1 VIKNK
6 NEDTMNSPTIQ
17 LPSGATI
24 QMCDFVRDSLRSAF
38 VVTPYG
44 TEDRWEVFSGSRSQA
59 LEGDKSRYM
68 TRAHTNIPRSG
79 DSGLPKDW
87 EMLVDNWKAI
97 CPNMSQVVIDWA
109 SETSACLEYNGKSYG
124 DRTLLELLLD
134 HPVLGTHPVH
144 IRENLS
150 YGVRIDSGKPT
161 ALKALRNSLRGDP
174 QNKAIVDE
182 LDILAQLG
190 DQGPGPVTNVI
201 VHGIRKVQ
209 QKLQPTQSLTCWI
222 SLEGLIKRCVV

>member
-1 VIKNK
+1 MSTKNTAFP
-6 NEDTMNSPTIQ
+6 DGTTVQ
-17 LPSGATI
+17 LV
-24 QMCDFVRDSLRSAF
+24 DFVRDNLRSAF
-38 VVTPYG
+38 AVTPYG
-44 TEDRWEVFSGSRSQA
+44 TEDRWEVFSNGRSQA

-87 EMLVDNWKAI
+87 EMLIDSWKAI
-97 CPNMSQVVIDWA
+97 CPNMSQVVLDWA
-109 SETSACLEYNGKSYG
+109 SETSACLIYNGKSYG

-134 HPVLGTHPVH
+134 HPVLDTHPVH

-150 YGVRIDSGKPT
+150 YGVHIDTCKPA
-161 ALKALRNSLRGDP
+161 ALKALRNSLRGDS

-209 QKLQPTQSLTCWI
+209 QKLQPSQSLTCWI
-222 SLEGLIKRCVV
+222 SLEGLMKRCVV